1 MTLSLKQ
8 GMATLAMG
16 LITTLAQAGI
26 LPGPLVETDW
36 LAQNAEKVQI
46 VEVRSN
52 IKSFVAKPEISV
64 DAKGKKTVE
73 EVGGHIPGSILA
85 NFKNVR
91 TDRVINGK
99 KVQYMIPE
107 AAEFQKYA
115 RDTGVKAGKPIVLV
129 PVGVEV
135 ADVDEALRVYWQF
148 KVYGEDDV
156 AVLNGGYMAWLLE
169 GRPFAQNNTAIPGDW
184 TVKGDRTAQW
194 FASSDDVQAA
204 IQNKSATL
212 VDARDAPTYHGL
224 SKRDYVYDFG
234 HLEGALLYPTDLMFK
249 NTGGALKFMPADTYR
264 ALFKGQGIDP
274 QKEAITY
281 CNSGHLASGPWF
293 LMSEVMGNKQ
303 TRLYDGSMHEWTL
316 EKRQTVSIHTR

>member
-1 MTLSLKQ
+1 MTRSIKQRLS
-8 GMATLAMG
+8 TLVLG
-16 LITTLAQAGI
+16 LMTTLAQAGI

-36 LAQNAEKVQI
+36 LAQNADQVQI

-52 IKSFVAKPEISV
+52 IKSFTTRPEIRV
-64 DAKGKKTVE
+64 DAKGKKTIE

-85 NFKNVR
+85 NFRNVR
-91 TDRVINGK
+91 SDRVINGQ

-107 AAEFQKYA
+107 AAEFQRYA

-129 PVGVEV
+129 PIGAEV

-169 GRPFAQNNTAIPGDW
+169 GRPFAQNTGVAPGDW
-184 TVKGDRTAQW
+184 SVKGDRTAQW

-204 IQNKSATL
+204 IQSKNATL
-212 VDARDAPTYHGL
+212 VDARDAPTFHGL

-249 NTGGALKFMPADTYR
+249 NTGGALKFMPAETYR

-274 QKEAITY
+274 QRAAIT
-281 CNSGHLASGPWF
+281 
-293 LMSEVMGNKQ
+293 
-303 TRLYDGSMHEWTL
+303 
-316 EKRQTVSIHTR
+316 